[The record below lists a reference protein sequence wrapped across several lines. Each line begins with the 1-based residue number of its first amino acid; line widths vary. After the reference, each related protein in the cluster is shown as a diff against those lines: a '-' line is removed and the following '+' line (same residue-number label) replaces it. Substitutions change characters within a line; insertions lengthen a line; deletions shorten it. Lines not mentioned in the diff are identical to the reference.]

1 MQNWSGWLLIAY
13 CLFITAA
20 SWAGGHIPTR
30 LRLSHT
36 GMQVL
41 MSFVA
46 GLMLGVALL
55 HMLPHATRHLPS
67 LDWAMSGVL
76 VGLLAMFF
84 LIRVS
89 HFHQH
94 HGHDEPIDE
103 SGIVPAC
110 NHEHSHGETA
120 HHHHHHSEHLPER
133 SSAPASSDQQAHA
146 ANASGAN
153 GKHEMSWM
161 GLALGLSIHTLIDGM
176 ALGASVAAET
186 TPPGSFALVGIG
198 TFLAI
203 LLHKPLDAMSIATL
217 MTAAGWPASRQ
228 RAVNLLFA
236 LMCPI
241 GALVFWVGTKLYIA
255 TQHELLGCSLA
266 FSAGVFLCISL
277 GDLLPEVHF
286 HRHDRVKLSIALL
299 VGVLL
304 AFLVGFLEP
313 NHTHEISACVWR
325 SILNTPL

>member
-13 CLFITAA
+13 CLLITAA

-55 HMLPHATRHLPS
+55 HMLPHATHHLPS
-67 LDWAMSGVL
+67 LDWAVKGVL

-94 HGHDEPIDE
+94 HGHDEPVLD
-103 SGIVPAC
+103 
-110 NHEHSHGETA
+110 
-120 HHHHHHSEHLPER
+120 SEIGSTCDH
-133 SSAPASSDQQAHA
+133 AHA
-146 ANASGAN
+146 AGDEATPHDHRPHPSHHHGHHHDHDHAGQESAAQS

-186 TPPGSFALVGIG
+186 TRNSSFSLAGIG

-203 LLHKPLDAMSIATL
+203 LLHKPLDAMSIVTL
-217 MTAAGWPASRQ
+217 MTAAKWPAARQ

-241 GALVFWVGTKLYIA
+241 GALLFWVGTKLYIA

-313 NHTHEISACVWR
+313 NHAHEVSYAFPVSVSR
-325 SILNTPL
+325 